1 MSSVSPLASP
11 VDHVSQSLSCQQFSN
26 PRHENINFAVDG
38 SNRTRVLAAAGAS
51 ALVFCPS
58 PSRLSPLIFA
68 PFVCLA
74 RTRSPRRAS
83 PSSSNQ
89 FLFIRHR
96 DAAPNGRSQNIKCLT
111 SSSFVWA
118 AGSPRTHTKGRRG
131 TQKTQ
136 THTHTHAC
144 LCCVTASQGRSQQT
158 NKGFLLALTSHFHA
172 EKSEEAPTQQPASES
187 QAQEC

>member
-1 MSSVSPLASP
+1 MCLSLSHASSSVIQDMKTST
-11 VDHVSQSLSCQQFSN
+11 SLSTAQTERVFSRQPE
-26 PRHENINFAVDG
+26 PRLLF
-38 SNRTRVLAAAGAS
+38 S
-51 ALVFCPS
+51 ALL
-58 PSRLSPLIFA
+58 RLDCLLLFLRPLSA
-68 PFVCLA
+68 LRA
-74 RTRSPRRAS
+74 HSPRRAS

-111 SSSFVWA
+111 SSSFVWPV
-118 AGSPRTHTKGRRG
+118 GSPRTHTRG
-131 TQKTQ
+131 AEAHKK
-136 THTHTHAC
+136 HTHTHAC